1 MLVEEAET
9 AIHDLELTKK
19 KIKTAFQNDDDT
31 IKDMDNFLEQVTWIH
46 GSLSELKTE
55 LRAPTNDQDKLKSDM
70 ENSKANMAEFLKK
83 YDHTNQVQKVTAK
96 ALEEAN
102 TKRGRLV
109 DKIAKLDDVVDSLKA
124 EYSGLKAKNLEL
136 KRGTKEVVKVGV
148 ENFRNQFWYTQDYKN
163 IKTFFVNFHA
173 RQVLSEQKE
182 LHPTLDL
189 SANEAEYPALEEA
202 DEDRATGVKASAQPN
217 VDRA

>member
-1 MLVEEAET
+1 MATQPIMLVEEAET

-19 KIKTAFQNDDDT
+19 KIKTAFQNADDT

-46 GSLSELKTE
+46 GSPSELKTE

-70 ENSKANMAEFLKK
+70 ENSKADMAEFLKK
-83 YDHTNQVQKVTAK
+83 YDPTNQVQKVTAK

-136 KRGTKEVVKVGV
+136 KRGTKEG
-148 ENFRNQFWYTQDYKN
+148 ENILPR
-163 IKTFFVNFHA
+163 H
-173 RQVLSEQKE
+173 
-182 LHPTLDL
+182 
-189 SANEAEYPALEEA
+189 
-202 DEDRATGVKASAQPN
+202 
-217 VDRA
+217 